1 MRYAYEYSMRHAY
14 NAGVDDGNNGGPALF
29 TLVRFWSRRWMN
41 RALLG
46 VAAGPDAET
55 RNIAHIQVIE
65 AVATAID
72 RDDEVTVNGVAAQLA
87 MDQSGASRMIRDAVA
102 AGYLARKNS
111 GHDRRRA
118 VVELTAEG
126 KRLHGQALRWQQRC
140 FDDLTAAWSDRDR
153 SLFAGYLR
161 RLADETTTYGAK
173 SQRPQT

>member
-14 NAGVDDGNNGGPALF
+14 NAGVADSENGGPALF
-29 TLVRFWSRRWMN
+29 TLVRFWSRRWVN

-46 VAAGPDAET
+46 VAAGSDAET

-65 AVATAID
+65 AVAAVTD
-72 RDDEVTVNGVAAQLA
+72 DDEVTVNGVAAQLA

-102 AGYLARKNS
+102 AGYLVRKGS

-126 KRLHGQALRWQQRC
+126 RRLHGQALRWQQQC

-153 SLFAGYLR
+153 RLFAGYLQ
-161 RLADETTTYGAK
+161 RLAEETTTHG
-173 SQRPQT
+173 SNPQGPQT